1 MTKAVNTALPIEA
14 GETGKQLLALH
25 AEIARLMDQG
35 AGGAVLVQQMC
46 RGVDAL
52 LTGLW
57 SRIAGDVDQ
66 HVDMMAVGGY
76 GRGELCPYSDWD
88 LWFIV
93 PDHHSPPI
101 NAAITSFMYVLWD
114 MNVHVGHAV
123 RTVGESVRHLSE
135 DWNSATAALEIR
147 LLHGKGYLF
156 TELQRQTSRFFVKRR
171 KAFVQAKLDE
181 MKARHER
188 GGGTAFLMEPDVKE
202 GQGSL
207 RDVHGIFWMAKAWY
221 GVERLDRLV
230 GMGVMTARELK
241 QLRTARNFLWRCRTG
256 LHLIAG
262 RAMDK
267 MGFEQQAELASRFGH
282 EDRPEQYAVDVFMKQ
297 YFRHAGRISRITHLM
312 VMHFEEQLHP
322 QRFVRRK
329 EIGDGLVLEGEQVG
343 LHDAHVFEK
352 EPLRL
357 LSIFHVAQ
365 QGHRHLSSQ
374 ALRLAREQVTL
385 LTPRLRNSAE
395 ASELFLRILRSP
407 RNVAWTLREMN
418 VTGVLGRFIPDFRR
432 VVGLGQFN
440 RYHSYTVDEH
450 TIRAVAEARNMVHG
464 ETGPMRLPL
473 AADLMRRLHRPEL
486 IYIALIFHDIAK
498 GRPGDHSE
506 LGENLARRFC
516 LRLGLTRDDAELVA
530 WLVRHHLLMAM
541 VSQRSDISDPQV
553 AARFAAQ
560 VGDMERLNCL
570 LVLSVADIAAVGP
583 MIWNEWKGS
592 LLEELYRAT
601 ELQLMDSDVRS
612 KALKMRVETRVQSLL
627 RSVSTTERAGITA
640 ACDILPER
648 CIMQFEVD
656 RLRPI
661 TTLIARSG
669 DGQGVDVD
677 IDARRNESRLLVLAH
692 EREGLF
698 AGLTGEIAGGFIN
711 VVSAHAYDLSDG
723 RVLDVFRIQTPE
735 GRALTIPS
743 DLEKLMQ
750 RIRALIEHPWE
761 ISPPAVHPP
770 RIHILMRHVPVLA
783 QELPTASTRHTAIE
797 VTAADR
803 PGLLAQ
809 LAYAIYQAGYHLRGA
824 NISTFGEK
832 VVDVF
837 FLQRRDGNKL
847 APAEVESLCM
857 ALVETARLAR
867 DA

>member
-1 MTKAVNTALPIEA
+1 MTQAMNAILPSEA
-14 GETGKQLLALH
+14 DETGKQLLALL
-25 AEIARLMDQG
+25 AEITRLMDQG

-46 RGVDAL
+46 RGVDDL

-57 SRIAGDVDQ
+57 NRIAGDVAQ

-93 PDHHSPPI
+93 PDRRSLPI

-114 MNVHVGHAV
+114 MNAHVGHAV
-123 RTVGESVRHLSE
+123 RTVSEAVRHLSE
-135 DWNSATAALEIR
+135 DWNSATAALEMR

-156 TELQRQTSRFFVKRR
+156 SELQRQTSRFFTKRR
-171 KAFVQAKLDE
+171 KAFVQAKLSE
-181 MKARHER
+181 LKTRHER
-188 GGGTAFLMEPDVKE
+188 GGGTAFLMEPDVKD

-221 GVERLDRLV
+221 AVERLDSLV
-230 GMGVMTARELK
+230 DMGVMTARELH
-241 QLRTARNFLWRCRTG
+241 QLRSARNFLWRCRTG
-256 LHLIAG
+256 LHLLAG

-267 MGFEQQAELASRFGH
+267 MGFEQQAELATRFGH
-282 EDRPEQYAVDVFMKQ
+282 EDRPGQYAVDVFMKQ

-343 LHDAHVFEK
+343 LHDVHVFEK
-352 EPLRL
+352 DPLRL

-374 ALRLAREQVTL
+374 ALRLAREQVKL
-385 LTPRLRNSAE
+385 LTPKLRNSAE

-473 AADLMRRLHRPEL
+473 ASELMRRLRRPEL

-506 LGENLARRFC
+506 VGENLARRFC
-516 LRLGLTRDDAELVA
+516 LRLGLSHDDAELVA
-530 WLVRHHLLMAM
+530 WLVRYHLLMAM
-541 VSQRSDISDPQV
+541 ESQRSDISDPQV

-601 ELQLMDSDVRS
+601 ELQLMDPDVRS
-612 KALKMRVETRVQSLL
+612 QALKTRVETRVQSLL
-627 RSVSTTERAGITA
+627 RSVSAAERAGVAA
-640 ACDILPER
+640 ACDILSEH

-661 TTLIARSG
+661 TALIARSG

-677 IDARRNESRLLVLAH
+677 IDVRRDESRLLVLAH

-698 AGLTGEIAGGFIN
+698 AGLTGAIASGFIN
-711 VVSAHAYDLSDG
+711 IASAHAYDLHDG
-723 RVLDVFRIQTPE
+723 RVLDVFRIQTSE

-743 DLEKLMQ
+743 D
-750 RIRALIEHPWE
+750 IEHLQGRIEALLENPGE
-761 ISPPAVHPP
+761 IRPP
-770 RIHILMRHVPVLA
+770 RVPAPRINILMRHVQVLA

-809 LAYAIYQAGYHLRGA
+809 LAYTMYQAGYHLRGA

-837 FLQRRDGNKL
+837 FLQHRDGRKL
-847 APAEVESLCM
+847 DAAEVKSLCA
-857 ALVETARLAR
+857 ALMETARLTGGK
-867 DA
+867 